1 MIHPS
6 LDGEILASRLTELL
20 GGSVPNLSGQE
31 RWVGEGAR
39 IDIAP
44 LMERIAYIQAA
55 LQDRLAAAANELD
68 DDQFEG
74 LIGGQLHS
82 VLRNYD
88 VETLDDPGFW
98 AWLAT
103 GPLWFFVRWRENPN
117 QRKREGYEKYVDGRA
132 SQECVP
138 LRMFLRAQAVERD
151 GDYDLASSIP
161 RGVDFWRSHVL
172 RVRTGAKKELA
183 RAIAQE
189 QRDDRLTVKPVRE
202 YAKRVN
208 RRWSNQVLHLLND
221 QESRALALDERP
233 AADD

>member
-6 LDGEILASRLTELL
+6 LDGETLASQLPQLL
-20 GGSVPNLSGQE
+20 DGSRSDLSGEE
-31 RWVGEGAR
+31 RWVGEGTQL
-39 IDIAP
+39 DIETLLKCVAGV
-44 LMERIAYIQAA
+44 EAA
-55 LQDRLAAAANELD
+55 LHERLAEDEHELD

-74 LIGGQLHS
+74 LISGQLHAVFRS
-82 VLRNYD
+82 YD

-98 AWLAT
+98 AWLST

-117 QRKREGYEKYVDGRA
+117 ERKREGYEKYVNGRA

-138 LRMFLRAQAVERD
+138 LRMFLRAQAIERD
-151 GDYDLASSIP
+151 GDYDLAASIP

-208 RRWSNQVLHLLND
+208 RRWSNQVLYLLND
-221 QESRALALDERP
+221 QESRTLAHDERP
-233 AADD
+233 TGDD

>member
-6 LDGEILASRLTELL
+6 LDGETLASQLPQLL
-20 GGSVPNLSGQE
+20 NGSLPDLSGQE

-39 IDIAP
+39 VDIQP
-44 LMERIAYIQAA
+44 LMECVAEIDAA
-55 LQDRLAAAANELD
+55 LRDRLAADEHELD

-74 LIGGQLHS
+74 LIGGQLHA
-82 VLRNYD
+82 VLRGYD

-98 AWLAT
+98 AWLST
-103 GPLWFFVRWRENPN
+103 GVLWSFVCWRENPSE
-117 QRKREGYEKYVDGRA
+117 RKREGYEKYVNGRA

-151 GDYDLASSIP
+151 GDYELASSIP

-208 RRWSNQVLHLLND
+208 RRWSNQVLYLLND
-221 QESRALALDERP
+221 PESRALARDERP
-233 AADD
+233 SGDG